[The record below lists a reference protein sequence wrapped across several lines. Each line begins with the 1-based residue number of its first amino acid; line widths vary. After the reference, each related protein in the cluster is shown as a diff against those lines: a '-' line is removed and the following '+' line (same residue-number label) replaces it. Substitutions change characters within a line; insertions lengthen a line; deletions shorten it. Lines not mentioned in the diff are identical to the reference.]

1 MSTPLRKKSALRPR
15 KAGRPAQPLTP
26 SDLVSLA
33 APVFAE
39 RGVEGVSMRE
49 VAELAG
55 IRKASVFHHFESKE
69 RLYAAVMEDALT
81 RLFELIAAARLDEG
95 SFEERLDR
103 LSGLMTD
110 ALASRP
116 QTARLLLR
124 EMMGSGPWVESGGR
138 ERIQQ
143 TLELTTA
150 FLAAGM
156 EAGVFRRSD
165 PRHLALSI
173 AGLHLL
179 PFAARDAAGALL
191 EAPFLS
197 PEVTAARR
205 AEVTAQVR
213 ALCLPA

>member
-1 MSTPLRKKSALRPR
+1 MPLRQRRTSPR
-15 KAGRPAQPLTP
+15 RAGRPAQPLTP
-26 SDLVSLA
+26 LDLVSLA

-39 RGVEGVSMRE
+39 RGVDGVSMRE
-49 VAELAG
+49 IAELAG
-55 IRKASVFHHFESKE
+55 IRKASVFHHFETKE
-69 RLYAAVMEDALT
+69 RLYAAVMEDALA
-81 RLFELIAAARLDEG
+81 RLFEIIASARLEEG

-103 LSGLMTD
+103 LSGLMTE

-156 EAGVFRRSD
+156 EAGAFRRFD

-179 PFAARDAAGALL
+179 PFAAPGPAGALL
-191 EAPFLS
+191 EAEFLA
-197 PEVTAARR
+197 PKTLAARR
-205 AEVTAQVR
+205 AQVTEQVR
-213 ALCLPA
+213 ALCLKR